1 LDNDPCCLAAVV
13 VSIILHFRRL
23 EKSPKPL
30 IITYPTFGEVPLLP
44 GTNIGAAASQFSVS
58 FSDRSSFQGPD
69 IKIAYNSAK
78 PEDLHSH
85 KDKLIMG
92 FSH

>member
-1 LDNDPCCLAAVV
+1 MIPAFIAAVAV
-13 VSIILHFRRL
+13 PIILHFRRL

-30 IITYPTFGEVPLLP
+30 VITYPTLGGAPLLP

-58 FSDRSSFQGPD
+58 FSDCSSFQEPD
-69 IKIAYNSAK
+69 IKIAYNSAR
-78 PEDLHSH
+78 PEDLYTH